1 MVFDAA
7 RNEVLATVPESGE
20 IWRLDATTLKDKA
33 PIRTVF
39 GARGLAVDPAR
50 DLLLVASFLTN
61 ELDVIDLK
69 TGKSLRRYRLG
80 PWLRDVLIVGDEG
93 VALVASRYGLYKLNY
108 LR

>member
-7 RNEVLATVPESGE
+7 RNEVLATVPESGV
-20 IWRLDATTLKDKA
+20 IWRLDATTLLDKA
-33 PIRTVF
+33 PIHTVF

-50 DLLLVASFLTN
+50 DLLLVSSFITN
-61 ELDVIDLK
+61 ELDVIDIK

-80 PWLRDVLIVGDEG
+80 PWLRDVLIVGDGG
-93 VALVASRYGLYKLNY
+93 VAFVASRYGLYKVNY